1 VSTTIYFGRP
11 GGLIT
16 LHHPRGG
23 VRATRERPIG
33 QFRPGDG
40 GYASERRLHG
50 ARKYVLGYESLSRE
64 DFHTILA
71 YDQGHMGVGP
81 WALLDPGQVNM
92 LTVNQSS
99 ATSHLNETD
108 NFSVAGSGWAI
119 TSSAVLVRRGTRSL
133 RMAATYAD
141 QTGTLSLTSPYAGW
155 HGIPVADL
163 DHTFSFYA
171 RTAVD
176 SAISVAAR
184 IVYLDVNGATLST
197 TTGSTVVAGTGAWS
211 QVSATA
217 NADSTAAY
225 CNLSVIASGASAGA
239 LLYLDEF
246 QFEAA
251 AAATDW
257 TPGTGVLPVVIEA
270 LDENWRWQWPDYR
283 ERPAFVLSEDT
294 S

>member
-1 VSTTIYFGRP
+1 MSTIYFGKP
-11 GGLIT
+11 GALVT

-23 VRATRERPIG
+23 LRTTRERPIG

-64 DFHTILA
+64 DFHTMLA
-71 YDQGHMGVGP
+71 YDQGHNGTGP

-99 ATSHLNETD
+99 ATTHLKETE

-119 TSSAVLVRRGTRSL
+119 TSSATLTRRGDRSL
-133 RMAATYAD
+133 RMAATYAN
-141 QTGTLSLTSPYAGW
+141 QTGTLRLDSPYTGW
-155 HGIPVADL
+155 HGIPVADR

-197 TTGSTVVAGTGAWS
+197 TTGSVVTAGTGAWS
-211 QVSATA
+211 QVYATA
-217 NADSTAAY
+217 NADATAAY

-251 AAATDW
+251 SAPTDW

-270 LDENWRWQWPDYR
+270 LDDNWSWLWPDYR

>member
-1 VSTTIYFGRP
+1 MATTIYFGRP
-11 GGLIT
+11 GSLVT

-23 VRATRERPIG
+23 LRTTRERPVG

-50 ARKYVLGYESLSRE
+50 ARKYMLGYESLSRE
-64 DFHTILA
+64 DFHVLLA
-71 YDQGHMGVGP
+71 YDQGHYGVGP
-81 WALLDPGQVNM
+81 WVLLDPGQVNM
-92 LTVNQSS
+92 LTVNQSG
-99 ATSHLNETD
+99 ATSHLNETE

-119 TSSAVLVRRGTRSL
+119 ASSASLVRRGTRSL
-133 RMAATYAD
+133 VMAATYAD
-141 QTGTLSLTSPYAGW
+141 QTGTLSLDSPYRGW
-155 HGIPVADL
+155 HGIPVADR
-163 DHTFSFYA
+163 DHVFGFYA

-211 QVSATA
+211 QVYVAA
-217 NADSTAAY
+217 NADATAAY

-251 AAATDW
+251 STPTSW
-257 TPGTGVLPVVIEA
+257 TPGTGVLPVVIES
-270 LDENWRWQWPDYR
+270 LDESWSFLWPDYR
-283 ERPAFVLSEDT
+283 DRPAFILSEDT